1 MAINETNANGR
12 RFIEWRLSVGNI
24 ITILG
29 MIIGGLSMW
38 FGLGERVTVLET
50 NLSMQAADI
59 VQMSGRL
66 QRVEERAGDVRERL
80 KGIEVT
86 QQQQNET
93 LKRILQAVEDDR

>member
-1 MAINETNANGR
+1 MNGNVR
-12 RFIEWRLSVGNI
+12 RFFDWHLSVGNI

-29 MIIGGLSMW
+29 MIIGGMSMW
-38 FGLGERVTVLET
+38 FGLGEWVTVLET
-50 NLSMQAADI
+50 NLSSQPAYI

-66 QRVEERAGDVRERL
+66 QRVKERAGDVGVRL

-93 LKRILQAVEDDR
+93 LKRILRAVEAEWKQH

>member
-12 RFIEWRLSVGNI
+12 RFIDWRLSVGNI

-38 FGLGERVTVLET
+38 FGLGERVTIVE
-50 NLSMQAADI
+50 QAVATHAVDIADNAD
-59 VQMSGRL
+59 RL
-66 QRVEERAGDVRERL
+66 RRSEERAGDVRERL
-80 KGIEVT
+80 RGIEVT

-93 LKRILQAVEDDR
+93 LKRILDAVEAR

>member
-12 RFIEWRLSVGNI
+12 RFIDWRLSVGNI

-38 FGLGERVTVLET
+38 FGLGERVTIVE
-50 NLSMQAADI
+50 QAIATQTIDIADNAD
-59 VQMSGRL
+59 RL
-66 QRVEERAGDVRERL
+66 RRSEERAGDVRERL
-80 KGIEVT
+80 RGIEVT

-93 LKRILQAVEDDR
+93 LKRILDAVEER

>member
-12 RFIEWRLSVGNI
+12 RFIDWRLSVGNI

-38 FGLGERVTVLET
+38 FGLGERVTIVE
-50 NLSMQAADI
+50 QAIATQTIDIADNAD
-59 VQMSGRL
+59 RL
-66 QRVEERAGDVRERL
+66 RRSEERAGDVRERL
-80 KGIEVT
+80 RGIEVT

-93 LKRILQAVEDDR
+93 LKRILDAVEAR

>member
-1 MAINETNANGR
+1 MAINETHSNGR
-12 RFIEWRLSVGNI
+12 RFIDWRLSVGNI

-38 FGLGERVTVLET
+38 LGLGERVTLLET
-50 NLSMQAADI
+50 NLTSQAADI

-93 LKRILQAVEDDR
+93 LKRILQAVENQ

>member
-1 MAINETNANGR
+1 MAINEMNGNAR
-12 RFIEWRLSVGNI
+12 RFIDWRLSVGNI

-50 NLSMQAADI
+50 NLSIQAADI
-59 VQMSGRL
+59 MQMSGRL

-93 LKRILQAVEDDR
+93 LKRILQAVESQ